1 MDRRQLTIKAFNVNS
16 IKFGDKVTL
25 NNGELTL
32 KLAENYLELLKIH
45 GNIKKYIKSFKL
57 TVINPKEKNIYVN
70 SIMDFIPISTK
81 VLGEIGY
88 GITHT
93 VVGAVVMLTGCDE
106 TKKQICEFGKS
117 DGILSEKVKFGRAG
131 TPEETDY
138 IIHLD
143 VEVYENAHV
152 ERECINTCHELCD
165 IIVQEVREVLKRV
178 DGKLAAERHDYYA
191 DTKQDEYKKKV
202 VILKQVAGQGAM
214 YDTRIFPAEPS
225 GYIGGYSIIDC
236 MNMPV
241 FISVNEYRDGA
252 IRAMH

>member
-16 IKFGDKVTL
+16 IKFGEKVL
-25 NNGELTL
+25 LSNGELIL
-32 KLAENYLELLKIH
+32 KKSEDYLELLKVNN
-45 GNIKKYIKSFKL
+45 NIKKYIKKFNL

-93 VVGAVVMLTGCDE
+93 IVGAVVMLTGCDE

-117 DGILSEKVKFGRAG
+117 DGILSEKVKFGKAG
-131 TPEETDY
+131 TPEEIDY

-143 VEVYENAHV
+143 VEVYENLHV
-152 ERECINTCHELCD
+152 ERGCINTCHELCD
-165 IIVQEVREVLKRV
+165 IIVQDIREILKKT
-178 DGKLAAERHDYYA
+178 DGKLADERHDYYA
-191 DTKQDEYKKKV
+191 DTQQDEYKKKV

-214 YDTRIFPAEPS
+214 YDTRIFPTEPS
-225 GYIGGYSIIDC
+225 GYIGGHSSIDC